1 MNAKGGLA
9 LAAAALL
16 LVAGLAGAF
25 GRQADA
31 RPVKVLVPTLTN
43 RPELCLTCHD
53 GIEEISPSHPVAAFG
68 CTTCHGGDGLAL
80 DADLAHAGMY
90 GGRNPADLAVA
101 DIACG
106 GADCHSGDPAAG
118 RDHIQRVTR
127 SVQATYAGAIAQVR
141 HAFGAQPDAT
151 ARMGIQAVQNLP
163 AGQGDQLA
171 PHGAVA
177 ALEAFA
183 AGSSDSEAVQKF
195 AANCLN
201 CHLSAQAVQQ
211 PYVYRGTGCAACHT
225 PYDNDGLYKGT
236 DPAISRTEPGHAS
249 KHRLTTAVT
258 YTQCDHCHNRGNY
271 NLPRMAFDERTDLPA
286 PGQAQPSRLEEYYQP
301 IGQFTLCE
309 WELDCVD
316 CHTGDEAMGDGQ
328 IYGSQADAQYVQCR
342 TCHGTTTELPQVA
355 TITDPNDVALR
366 RAKVNG
372 NYTLQ
377 LGDKV
382 VVTDKGEKLGQV
394 RWTGD
399 RFVETLK
406 ITGQVLEIP
415 LAQGSGCK
423 QKPEEQDS
431 RYCHACHD
439 YREQMRDGS

>member
-1 MNAKGGLA
+1 MNAKGGA
-9 LAAAALL
+9 LLTAVALL

-31 RPVKVLVPTLTN
+31 RPVKVIVPTLTN

-68 CTTCHGGDGLAL
+68 CTTCHGGDGMAL
-80 DADLAHAGMY
+80 DADLAHAGMH
-90 GGRNPADLAVA
+90 GGSNPADLAVA
-101 DIACG
+101 DVACG
-106 GADCHSGDPAAG
+106 GADCHSGDPAGG
-118 RDHIQRVTR
+118 RDHIQRVNR
-127 SVQATYAGAIAQVR
+127 SVQATYAGATSQVR
-141 HAFGAQPDAT
+141 HAFGAQADVT
-151 ARMGIQAVQNLP
+151 ARMGIRAVQSDQPLP
-163 AGQGDQLA
+163 D
-171 PHGAVA
+171 GAVA

-183 AGSSDSEAVQKF
+183 AGPSDPESVQKF
-195 AANCLN
+195 ASNCLN
-201 CHLSAQAVQQ
+201 CHLSAMPVQQ
-211 PYVYRGTGCAACHT
+211 PYFYRGTGCAACHV

-236 DPAISRTEPGHAS
+236 DPALSRTEPGHAS

-286 PGQAQPSRLEEYYQP
+286 PGAAQATRLEEYYQP

-316 CHTGDEAMGDGQ
+316 CHTGGEAMGDGH

-342 TCHGTTTELPQVA
+342 TCHGTTTELPQLA

-372 NYTLQ
+372 NYALQ
-377 LGDKV
+377 VGDQV
-382 VVTDKGEKLGQV
+382 IVTDKGEKLGQV
-394 RWTGD
+394 RWTED
-399 RFVETLK
+399 RLVETMK
-406 ITGQVLEIP
+406 ATGMVLEVP
-415 LAQGSGCK
+415 LVKGSTCD
-423 QKPEEQDS
+423 QKPEEQAS
-431 RYCHACHD
+431 HYCHACHD
-439 YREQMRDGS
+439 YRAKAH

>member
-1 MNAKGGLA
+1 MNARSGIV

-16 LVAGLAGAF
+16 LVLGLAGAF
-25 GRQADA
+25 GRQADGQ
-31 RPVKVLVPTLTN
+31 PVKVIVPTLTN
-43 RPELCLTCHD
+43 KPELCLTCHD

-80 DADLAHAGMY
+80 DANLAHAGMY
-90 GGRNPADLAVA
+90 GGKNPADLAVV
-101 DIACG
+101 DVACG
-106 GADCHSGDPAAG
+106 GANCHSGDPADG

-141 HAFGAQPDAT
+141 YAFGAQPNTTAT
-151 ARMGIQAVQNLP
+151 MGVHAVQSDQAVP
-163 AGQGDQLA
+163 
-171 PHGAVA
+171 PGALA
-177 ALEAFA
+177 ALDAFVA
-183 AGSSDSEAVQKF
+183 RPSDPEAVQKF
-195 AANCLN
+195 AAECLN
-201 CHLSAQAVQQ
+201 CHLSAQPVQQ
-211 PYVYRGTGCAACHT
+211 PYFYRGTGCAACHV
-225 PYDNDGLYKGT
+225 PYDTGGLYKGT
-236 DPAISRTEPGHAS
+236 DPTTSRTQAGHAS

-258 YTQCDHCHNRGNY
+258 YEQCDHCHNRGNY

-286 PGQAQPSRLEEYYQP
+286 PGAAQATRLQEYYQP
-301 IGQFTLCE
+301 IGKFTLCE

-316 CHTGDEAMGDGQ
+316 CHTGDEAMGDGH

-355 TITDPNDVALR
+355 RITDPNDVALR

-377 LGDKV
+377 VGDQV

-399 RFVETLK
+399 HLVETMK
-406 ITGQVLEIP
+406 ATGQVLDVP
-415 LAQGSGCK
+415 LVKGSACE
-423 QKPEEQDS
+423 QKPDEQAS

-439 YREQMRDGS
+439 YREQTHGGP